1 MCPSQRTLP
10 GKYDT
15 RDMGVN
21 HIVYTVSKYAF
32 RPQKEL
38 HFAKKNDVKERI
50 TTTPAG
56 DQVDKGVGNI
66 QK

>member
-21 HIVYTVSKYAF
+21 QIVYTVSKYAI

-38 HFAKKNDVKERI
+38 HFAKKRYKRKNNYDTNK
-50 TTTPAG
+50 
-56 DQVDKGVGNI
+56 
-66 QK
+66 